1 VEHER
6 TLLHSG
12 AHDKLLHVL
21 SEERLDELVVREA
34 GVHRTR
40 LYPPVVTL
48 GLFVE
53 QVMRADAAC
62 QDVVGRHLS
71 QRTAL
76 GLAESSLNTG
86 PYCKARQRLP
96 LGLVEAG
103 VHEVARVASAALPPQ
118 ARWRGREI
126 KLIDGTTV
134 SMPDTPALQA
144 LYPQHKGQQAGL
156 GFPQARMVGVI
167 SLASGCV
174 SDWTVEAC
182 AGKGTAEP
190 QQLWR
195 LLDRFSAGDL
205 VIADRAY
212 SSWFLL
218 AALQQRGIDCVI
230 REHQLRKNDPARC
243 VALGAND
250 RLITWDRPV
259 RPEWMDE
266 SAYAAMPATITLR
279 EVRDGNR
286 WLVTT
291 LCDPTVVTAQE
302 IGWLYCQRWH
312 IELDFRAIK
321 CVMQMNILRC
331 KSADMV
337 LKEIAANLLGYNLIR
352 AVMGEAAKPEGL
364 SLRCLSF
371 AAARRAAV
379 GFQDTLRHCPTR
391 QHRTSARG
399 LMLMAIVYARIPKRP
414 DRMEPRAIKRRPK
427 PQPLLCVPRA
437 IARLQLRAQRN
448 VA

>member
-1 VEHER
+1 MEHER

-12 AHDKLLHVL
+12 VRDKLLHVV

-86 PYCKARQRLP
+86 PYCKARQRLA

-134 SMPDTPALQA
+134 SMPDTPTLQTRF
-144 LYPQHKGQQAGL
+144 PQHKVQQPGL
-156 GFPQARMVGVI
+156 GFPLARIVGVI

-174 SDWTVEAC
+174 SDWTVDAC

-190 QQLWR
+190 LQLWR
-195 LLDRFSAGDL
+195 LLDRFDAGDL
-205 VIADRAY
+205 VIADRSF
-212 SSWFLL
+212 SSYFLL
-218 AALQQRGIDCVI
+218 SALQQRGIDCVI
-230 REHQLRKNDPARC
+230 REHQRRKNDPTRSTW
-243 VALGAND
+243 LGPND

-259 RPEWMDE
+259 RPSWMDE
-266 SAYAAMPATITLR
+266 STYASVPATISLR
-279 EVRDGNR
+279 EVRDGDR

-291 LCDPTVVTAQE
+291 LCDPTAVAAQE

-321 CVMQMNILRC
+321 CVMQMDILRC

-352 AVMGEAAKPEGL
+352 AVMGEAAKHGNL
-364 SLRCLSF
+364 ALRRLSF
-371 AAARRAAV
+371 AAARRATV
-379 GFQDTLRHCPTR
+379 VFQDTLRHCPTR
-391 QHRTSARG
+391 NHRVSARC
-399 LMLMAIVYARIPKRP
+399 LMRMAIAYARIPERP
-414 DRMEPRAIKRRPK
+414 DRMEPRAVKRRPK
-427 PQPLLCVPRA
+427 PQPLLRVPRA
-437 IARLQLRAQRN
+437 IARQQLQAQRY

>member
-1 VEHER
+1 MLR
-6 TLLHSG
+6 SG
-12 AHDKLLHVL
+12 ARDKLLHVL
-21 SEERLDELVVREA
+21 SEESLDDLVVREG

-40 LYPPVVTL
+40 LYPPEVTL

-53 QVMRADAAC
+53 QVMSTDAAC
-62 QDVVGRHLS
+62 QDVVGRHLC
-71 QRTAL
+71 QRTAQ
-76 GLAESSLNTG
+76 GLAESGLNTG
-86 PYCKARQRLP
+86 SYCKARQRLP
-96 LGLVEAG
+96 LRLVEAG
-103 VHEVARVASAALPPQ
+103 VHEIARVAAATLPPQ

-134 SMPDTPALQA
+134 SMPDTPALQV
-144 LYPQHKGQQAGL
+144 LYPQPKGQQSGL
-156 GFPQARMVGVI
+156 GFPQARIVGVI

-174 SDWTVEAC
+174 SDWTVAAC
-182 AGKGTAEP
+182 MGKGTAEP

-243 VALGAND
+243 VALGTND
-250 RLITWDRPV
+250 RLITWDRPI

-291 LCDPTVVTAQE
+291 LCDPAAVTTQE

-321 CVMQMNILRC
+321 CVMQMDILRC

-391 QHRTSARG
+391 HHRASARC
-399 LMLMAIVYARIPKRP
+399 LMLMVIAYARIPKRP
-414 DRMEPRAIKRRPK
+414 DRIEPRAIKRRPK

-437 IARLQLRAQRN
+437 IARQRLCEQRR

>member
-6 TLLHSG
+6 ALLRSG
-12 AHDKLLHVL
+12 ARDKLLCVL
-21 SEERLDELVVREA
+21 SEERLGELVVREA
-34 GVHRTR
+34 GAHRTR
-40 LYPPVVTL
+40 LYPPAVTL
-48 GLFVE
+48 GLLVE
-53 QVMRADAAC
+53 QVMNSDTAC

-76 GLAESSLNTG
+76 GLAGSSLNTG
-86 PYCKARQRLP
+86 SYCKARQRLA
-96 LGLVEAG
+96 LRLVEAG
-103 VHEVARVASAALPPQ
+103 VHEVARVASVALPPQ

-144 LYPQHKGQQAGL
+144 LYPQHKVQQPGL
-156 GFPQARMVGVI
+156 GFPQARIVGVI

-174 SDWTVEAC
+174 SDWTVDAC
-182 AGKGTAEP
+182 VGKGTAEP

-243 VALGAND
+243 VALGTND

-259 RPEWMDE
+259 RPEWMEE

-291 LCDPTVVTAQE
+291 LCDPTAVAVQE

-321 CVMQMNILRC
+321 CVMQMDILR
-331 KSADMV
+331 
-337 LKEIAANLLGYNLIR
+337 
-352 AVMGEAAKPEGL
+352 
-364 SLRCLSF
+364 
-371 AAARRAAV
+371 
-379 GFQDTLRHCPTR
+379 
-391 QHRTSARG
+391 
-399 LMLMAIVYARIPKRP
+399 
-414 DRMEPRAIKRRPK
+414 
-427 PQPLLCVPRA
+427 
-437 IARLQLRAQRN
+437 
-448 VA
+448 